1 MSNLNFIFTA
11 MVCHTN
17 RTPDQ
22 VVAAADS
29 SADSEAAADSSADS
43 EADVLDTDLA
53 AAEVLHTDL
62 AAAGTAAVLD

>member
-17 RTPDQ
+17 RTTTKGPDQ

-29 SADSEAAADSSADS
+29 SADSEAA
-43 EADVLDTDLA
+43 VLDTDLA
-53 AAEVLHTDL
+53 AAAVFHTDL
-62 AAAGTAAVLD
+62 AAAGTADAVLD